1 LKIGDKFF
9 TIAYTQNTRI
19 IEVEVIGTED
29 IDGEKMIH
37 IQNIEDCYDK
47 WFIPETVLRQWK
59 FATKEEAGKILSEY
73 L

>member
-19 IEVEVIGTED
+19 IEVEVIGVED

-47 WFIPETVLRQWK
+47 WFISETVLEQWK
-59 FATKEEAGKILSEY
+59 FTTKEEAKETLNEY
-73 L
+73 S

>member
-1 LKIGDKFF
+1 MKIGDKFF

-29 IDGEKMIH
+29 VDGEKMIH

-47 WFIPETVLRQWK
+47 WFIPETVLEQWK
-59 FATKEEAGKILSEY
+59 FTTKEEAKETLNEY
-73 L
+73 S

>member
-1 LKIGDKFF
+1 MKIGDKFF

-29 IDGEKMIH
+29 VDGEKMIH
-37 IQNIEDCYDK
+37 IQNTEEHCDRWYIS
-47 WFIPETVLRQWK
+47 ETVLEQWK
-59 FATKEEAGKILSEY
+59 FATKEESGKILSEY

>member
-1 LKIGDKFF
+1 MKIGDKFF

-47 WFIPETVLRQWK
+47 WFIPETVLEQWK
-59 FATKEEAGKILSEY
+59 FTTKEEAKETLNEY
-73 L
+73 S

>member
-1 LKIGDKFF
+1 MKIGDKFF

-37 IQNIEDCYDK
+37 IQNTEDCYDK
-47 WFIPETVLRQWK
+47 WFIPETVLGQWK
-59 FATKEEAGKILSEY
+59 FATKEEAKKKLSEY